1 MKDNFKVIFVIIG
14 AFIGA
19 GFASGREIYTFF
31 YVFGKKGLL
40 GIVISSILFSLVVY
54 RTLIIVKNN
63 PINNYKELVS
73 NRVKFKNEFLKN
85 SINYVINILILVTFF
100 VMVAGFGAYFEQEF
114 KINSWIGSSILAV
127 LSYFIIK
134 KDTKGLIKINQ
145 ALVPSIIIFIIVIG
159 IIYIGK
165 EPANINIVSTKN
177 ESNFFIN
184 SILYCSYNCIMLIPV
199 LITVKKYV
207 KNKNSITIISVIAGI
222 IIFILSIILFYVLS
236 LSNVDLKNVEIP
248 IISILNNRFLKSVYG
263 IIILSAITTTAISIG
278 SGFVK
283 NISTGKKS
291 YSHIIKIMCITSVI
305 VSQIGF
311 SNLINILYPIFGY
324 IGIVQ
329 IIKLFA

>member
-31 YVFGKKGLL
+31 YVFGKKGIL
-40 GIVISSILFSLVVY
+40 GLVISAVFFTIVVY
-54 RTLIIVKNN
+54 RTLTIVKNSK
-63 PINNYKELVS
+63 INNYKELVS
-73 NRVKFKNEFLKN
+73 NRIKIKNEFLKN
-85 SINYVINILILVTFF
+85 TINYVINILMLVTFF
-100 VMVAGFGAYFEQEF
+100 VMVAGFGAYFNQEF
-114 KINSWIGSSILAV
+114 KINSWIGSSVLAI

-145 ALVPSIIIFIIVIG
+145 ILVPSIITLIIIIG
-159 IIYIGK
+159 VIYIGK
-165 EPANINIVSTKN
+165 ESTNINIIPIKN
-177 ESNFFIN
+177 EANFFIN

-207 KNKNSITIISVIAGI
+207 KNKNSITFISTTAGM
-222 IIFILSIILFYVLS
+222 IIFLLSIIMFYILS
-236 LSNVDLKNVEIP
+236 LSNMDLENIEIP
-248 IISILNNRFLKSVYG
+248 MISILNNRYLKSIYG

-283 NISTGKKS
+283 NISKNENS
-291 YSHIIKIMCITSVI
+291 YTHIVKVMCITSVV
-305 VSQIGF
+305 VSQFGF
-311 SNLINILYPIFGY
+311 SNLINLLYPIFGY